1 MAQLGAILSD
11 DGILLLLGMFDSK
24 SVPSSSSSRNND
36 DDDFATRKLTEDAFD
51 WSWSSTNFCFVANA

>member
-51 WSWSSTNFCFVANA
+51 